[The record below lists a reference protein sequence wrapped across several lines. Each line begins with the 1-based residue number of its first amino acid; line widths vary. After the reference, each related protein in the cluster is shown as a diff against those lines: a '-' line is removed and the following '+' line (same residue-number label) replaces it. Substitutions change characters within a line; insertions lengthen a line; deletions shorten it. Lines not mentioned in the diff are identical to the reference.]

1 MSLEDLIVI
10 VALAEAFLH
19 YFRWRMILGGKE
31 LPRVAA
37 YTFGVLGLML
47 PYSRWLWMRDVI
59 QAQEAIMM
67 LWIVIVTGGLSV
79 LVCYGIDA
87 IVDLAWGKREAEQRE
102 RVLLEQR
109 DGKGKSA

>member
-1 MSLEDLIVI
+1 MSVEDLIVI

-37 YTFGVLGLML
+37 YMLGVLGLML
-47 PYSRWLWMRDVI
+47 PYTRWLSTRNIV
-59 QAQEAIMM
+59 QALEAIKM
-67 LWIVIVTGGLSV
+67 LWIVIITGGLSV
-79 LVCYGIDA
+79 LICYGIDA
-87 IVDLAWGKREAEQRE
+87 VVDLAWGKREAEQRE
-102 RVLLEQR
+102 RVLMEQR